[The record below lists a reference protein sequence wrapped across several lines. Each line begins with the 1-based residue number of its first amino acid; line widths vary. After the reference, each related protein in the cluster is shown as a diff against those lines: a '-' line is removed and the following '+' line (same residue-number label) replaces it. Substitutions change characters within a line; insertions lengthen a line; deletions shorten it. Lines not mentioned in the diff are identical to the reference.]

1 VFSKILVANRG
12 EIAIRVIRACKELG
26 IRTVAICS
34 EIDRDALHVLFA
46 DERVVVGPADNALS
60 YRNILNIVSAAAV
73 TGAEAIHPGYGFLAE
88 NPRFAEICESCGI
101 KFIGPHHTT
110 IAKMGDKAQAKALMA
125 AAGVPVIPGSEGILP
140 PDDDQIAKIAEQ
152 VGFPLMVKASAGG
165 GGRGMRVVQGAEQL
179 LDAVNAARKEAAA
192 AFGNDAVYLERY
204 FPDARHVEVQV
215 IADHHGTVVH
225 LGERDCSVQRR
236 NQKLIEESPSPAL
249 PKAVRA
255 RMTEAAVMAAR
266 AVGYRNAG
274 TIEFLLAPNKAFY
287 FIEMNTRIQVEHPVT
302 EMVTGLDLIREQI
315 RIAAGEPLSFA
326 QRDVHFRG
334 HAIECRIN
342 AEDPKTFM
350 PSPGIIAWYHP
361 PGGPGVRVDSAA
373 YTNYAVPPQYDSM
386 IAKVIVHADTRDE
399 AIARMTR
406 ALEEIVLDGIK
417 TTVAL
422 HLEIMEDPVFRRGKY
437 TTRYLEGFLSRKRG
451 REARAERPP
460 RKSAKRPPARSAAK
474 GE

>member
-1 VFSKILVANRG
+1 VFTKILVANRG

-88 NPRFAEICESCGI
+88 NARFAEICESCGI

-110 IAKMGDKAQAKALMA
+110 IAKMGDKATAKAIMA
-125 AAGVPVIPGSEGILP
+125 AAGVPVIPGSQGILP
-140 PDDDQIAKIAEQ
+140 DDDEQVVKTGDQ

-165 GGRGMRVVQGAEQL
+165 GGRGMRVVHGPEQL
-179 LDAVNAARKEAAA
+179 LDAVNAARKESAA
-192 AFGNDAVYLERY
+192 AFGSDAVYMERY

-215 IADHHGTVVH
+215 IADHHGNVVH

-249 PKAVRA
+249 SKTIRA
-255 RMTEAAVMAAR
+255 RMTEASLTAAR
-266 AVGYRNAG
+266 SVGYRNAG
-274 TIEFLLAPNKAFY
+274 TVEFLLAPNKAFY

-315 RIAAGEPLSFA
+315 RVAAGERLSFT

-386 IAKVIVHADTRDE
+386 VAKVIVHADTRDE

-417 TTVAL
+417 TSVPL
-422 HLEIMEDPVFRRGKY
+422 HLEILEDPVFRRGKY
-437 TTRYLEGFLSRKRG
+437 TTRYLEDFLARKRG
-451 REARAERPP
+451 REAAGDRPP
-460 RKSAKRPPARSAAK
+460 RKAAKRPPARSAAK
-474 GE
+474 GG